1 MGEKLV
7 LENFTSG
14 VFSFGKKKGVF
25 FFQFS
30 QGDVDHNVLYSEGGK
45 EE

>member
-1 MGEKLV
+1 MGGKLV

-14 VFSFGKKKGVF
+14 VFSFGKKKGF

-30 QGDVDHNVLYSEGGK
+30 QDDVDHNALYNEGGK
-45 EE
+45 GE